1 MSDDTPTSTLPQSST
16 PDADPDQRNRTI
28 AAVVAVGAAALF
40 LVVAI
45 AVTRGGSGDDASTGD
60 DNGEAFGGA
69 QVDPADY
76 PRAQFTLTTTDGRPY
91 DFAAETQG
99 KLTLLFFGY
108 TNCPDVCPVQMATLT
123 AALKTPA
130 MPSPTV
136 VFVTTDP
143 ARDTPER
150 LREWLDGYDADY
162 VGLTGT
168 LDEITTAEIAA
179 QVPPSTIFD
188 NASGE
193 YEVGHAAQVIAYAPD
208 DRAHA
213 VYPFGVRR
221 EDWLSDLPLMMEKW
235 GPGS

>member
-16 PDADPDQRNRTI
+16 PHADPNQRNRTI

-45 AVTRGGSGDDASTGD
+45 AVTRGGSDSGSDSTDASGD
-60 DNGEAFGGA
+60 TWGGA
-69 QVDPADY
+69 QVNPGDY
-76 PRAQFTLTTTDGRPY
+76 PRAQFTLTDTNGQPY
-91 DFAAETQG
+91 DFAAQTQG

-108 TNCPDVCPVQMATLT
+108 THCPDVCPVQMATLT
-123 AALKTPA
+123 AALQTPA
-130 MPSPTV
+130 MPNPTV

-168 LDEITTAEIAA
+168 LDQITEAEIAA
-179 QVPPSTIFD
+179 RVPPSTIFD
-188 NASGE
+188 QASGD

-208 DRAHA
+208 DQAHV
-213 VYPFGVRR
+213 VYPSGVRR
-221 EDWLSDLPLMMEKW
+221 QDWLSDLPRMMELW
-235 GPGS
+235 GTG